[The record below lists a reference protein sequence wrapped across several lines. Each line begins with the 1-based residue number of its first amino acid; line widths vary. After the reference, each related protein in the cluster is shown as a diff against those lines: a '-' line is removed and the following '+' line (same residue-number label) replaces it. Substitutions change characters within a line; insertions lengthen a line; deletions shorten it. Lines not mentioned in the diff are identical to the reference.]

1 MYRWYWSATNEPGFE
16 MNVADWT
23 RDGSGIAFQACRI
36 CPQIWYFHREF
47 CPGCGAGEL
56 DVRQASGSGTVHAR
70 SLVTRAPSE
79 ELRAYAPYLI
89 LLVDADE
96 GFRLMAHGDP
106 ALRIGDRVRA
116 RFIDFGGKKIPYFD
130 RV

>member
-1 MYRWYWSATNEPGFE
+1 MSI
-16 MNVADWT
+16 ADWT
-23 RDGSGIAFQACRI
+23 REGSGIAFQICRT
-36 CPQIWYFHREF
+36 CNSTWYFQRGF
-47 CPGCGAGEL
+47 CPGCGAGEP
-56 DVRQASGSGTVHAR
+56 DVRQASGNGTVHAR

-106 ALRIGDRVRA
+106 ALQIGDRVRA
-116 RFIDFGGKKIPYFD
+116 RFVDFGGRKIPYFD
-130 RV
+130 NF